1 MFIVI
6 VFTVNRNM
14 PNLTAIEVAKAHLA
28 AKDKEK
34 KDKDAAKE
42 KEKEDGGK
50 SKGKEHQTGKTKGA
64 PPKGL
69 QRQPTE
75 NAASETE
82 VPANAI
88 PKDGNAQPDT
98 ELQV

>member
-6 VFTVNRNM
+6 FFTVNRNM
-14 PNLTAIEVAKAHLA
+14 PNLTAVEVARAHLA

-34 KDKDAAKE
+34 QGAAAKE
-42 KEKEDGGK
+42 KEKEEGGK
-50 SKGKEHQTGKTKGA
+50 SKGKEHQTGKKKG
-64 PPKGL
+64 PPAKGL

-82 VPANAI
+82 IPTQAI
-88 PKDGNAQPDT
+88 PKECSAQPDT
-98 ELQV
+98 ELLVK

>member
-6 VFTVNRNM
+6 FFTVNRNM
-14 PNLTAIEVAKAHLA
+14 PNLTAIEVARAHLA

-34 KDKDAAKE
+34 QDAAAKE

-50 SKGKEHQTGKTKGA
+50 SKGKEHQTGKKKGA
-64 PPKGL
+64 PAKGL
-69 QRQPTE
+69 LRQPTE

-82 VPANAI
+82 IPTQAI
-88 PKDGNAQPDT
+88 PKECHAQPDT
-98 ELQV
+98 ELLVK

>member
-28 AKDKEK
+28 AKDKAK
-34 KDKDAAKE
+34 QDALKE
-42 KEKEDGGK
+42 NEKEDGGT
-50 SKGKEHQTGKTKGA
+50 SKGKELQTGKKKGA
-64 PPKGL
+64 PAKG

-75 NAASETE
+75 NAETETE
-82 VPANAI
+82 VPAKAI
-88 PKDGNAQPDT
+88 PKEGNAQPDT
-98 ELQV
+98 ELLVK

>member
-1 MFIVI
+1 MLIVI
-6 VFTVNRNM
+6 VFIVNRNM
-14 PNLTAIEVAKAHLA
+14 PNLTAIEVARAHLA

-34 KDKDAAKE
+34 QDAAAKE

-50 SKGKEHQTGKTKGA
+50 SKGKEHQTGKKKGA
-64 PPKGL
+64 PAKGL

-88 PKDGNAQPDT
+88 PKECNAQPDT
-98 ELQV
+98 ELLVK

>member
-1 MFIVI
+1 MLIVI

-34 KDKDAAKE
+34 QDAAKE

-50 SKGKEHQTGKTKGA
+50 SKGKEHQTGKKKGA
-64 PPKGL
+64 PAKGL

-88 PKDGNAQPDT
+88 PKECNAQPDT
-98 ELQV
+98 ELLVK

>member
-14 PNLTAIEVAKAHLA
+14 PNLTASEVAKAHLA

-34 KDKDAAKE
+34 QDAAKE

-50 SKGKEHQTGKTKGA
+50 SKGKEHQTGKKKGA
-64 PPKGL
+64 TAKGL

-88 PKDGNAQPDT
+88 PKECNAQPDT
-98 ELQV
+98 ELLVK

>member
-1 MFIVI
+1 
-6 VFTVNRNM
+6 M

-34 KDKDAAKE
+34 QDAAAKE

-50 SKGKEHQTGKTKGA
+50 SKGKEHQTGKKKGA
-64 PPKGL
+64 PAKG

-75 NAASETE
+75 NAETETE
-82 VPANAI
+82 VPAKAI
-88 PKDGNAQPDT
+88 SKEGNAQPDT
-98 ELQV
+98 ELRV

>member
-1 MFIVI
+1 MLIVI

-34 KDKDAAKE
+34 QDAAKE

-50 SKGKEHQTGKTKGA
+50 RKGKEDQTGKKKGA
-64 PPKGL
+64 PGKGI
-69 QRQPTE
+69 QRHPTANPE
-75 NAASETE
+75 TETE
-82 VPANAI
+82 VPTTAI
-88 PKDGNAQPDT
+88 PKEGNAQPDT
-98 ELQV
+98 ELLVK